1 MDSFLIILGL
11 VIALS
16 AQAYVTSSYNKYKN
30 VKTKKELSGFEVAS
44 KILKE
49 NGLDN
54 IYVTEVN
61 GVLSD
66 HYDSGRKVVRL
77 SSDVFHGTS
86 ISSVSVAAHEVGHA
100 IQDKVNYSF
109 MRIRYSLFPI
119 VNFSSYAGYV
129 AILIGIIFSIV
140 DLIWIGIAFEVM
152 ILLFQLITLPVEFNA
167 SKRAREEL
175 LKYKILTSK
184 EIESSVKV
192 LNAAAFTYVASV
204 LTTLLQILR
213 LVLSFSRR
221 D

>member
-1 MDSFLIILGL
+1 MITMKLFIWL
-11 VIALS
+11 
-16 AQAYVTSSYNKYKN
+16 
-30 VKTKKELSGFEVAS
+30 
-44 KILKE
+44 
-49 NGLDN
+49 N
-54 IYVTEVN
+54 IW
-61 GVLSD
+61 
-66 HYDSGRKVVRL
+66 
-77 SSDVFHGTS
+77 
-86 ISSVSVAAHEVGHA
+86 
-100 IQDKVNYSF
+100 
-109 MRIRYSLFPI
+109 

-129 AILIGIIFSIV
+129 AILIGVIFSIV

-184 EIESSVKV
+184 EIESSGKV